1 MKPSELLEFPAIAF
15 QLHLESFGPSAIQ
28 LPTFQ
33 DVGNAVFSRP
43 DGVQSGILDTHA
55 SMANRLE
62 AAVWNEP
69 QETVINCL
77 EQMPFVSVR
86 SPSNQLVTASVLES
100 HRLNSPYIFK
110 SKMPGQ
116 KETFEQ
122 YFAERLKPADGT
134 PGGYKPELAK
144 IFAEIDPCSLIHGT
158 FMSYSKNFMLS
169 GAGSKLTAA
178 LTGFAEVSNISPVEY
193 GTAKQDRINTKQDAF
208 GKSSEGFGTFQ
219 TPATLWYAEQI
230 AAYYHLDI
238 DLLHSYQLGNTFVE
252 WAVCVSLLKIFR
264 FIKRGLRLRSHC
276 ILQPQLT
283 ENGKIAL
290 NFQLPLEHR
299 NQNYFELGLPEQ
311 NKLENHIAELT
322 QTLREEGT
330 FGEPLVLEDAVT
342 GRE

>member
-15 QLHLESFGPSAIQ
+15 QLDLESFGPSAIQ

-62 AAVWNEP
+62 AAVWNDE

-86 SPSNQLVTASVLES
+86 SPSNQLVTASLLES

-110 SKMPGQ
+110 STMPGEN
-116 KETFEQ
+116 KKFEK
-122 YFAERLKPADGT
+122 YFGERLKAAEGT

-144 IFAEIDPCSLIHGT
+144 IFAGIDPCSLIHGT
-158 FMSYSKNFMLS
+158 FMSYSKEFELS

-178 LTGFAEVSNISPVEY
+178 LTGFAEVANISPVEY
-193 GTAKQDRINTKQDAF
+193 GTAKQDRIDARQGAL
-208 GKSSEGFGTFQ
+208 GKSNEGFGTFQ

-230 AAYYHLDI
+230 AAYYYLDI

-252 WAVCVSLLKIFR
+252 WTVCVSLLKILR
-264 FIKRGLRLRSHC
+264 FIRRGLRLRSHC

-283 ENGKIAL
+283 ELGEIAL
-290 NFQLPLEHR
+290 NFQLPLEKR
-299 NQNYFELGLPEQ
+299 NQNYFEQGLPDQ
-311 NKLENHIAELT
+311 NELENHIVELT
-322 QTLREEGT
+322 QTLRNEGI